1 MPKIN
6 ELKKG
11 SVVELNG
18 MPHIVKTYDVR
29 NPSSRGAST
38 MYKMRFNNLKTG
50 QKVDETFKGE
60 DLIKEV
66 ETSKVQVMFSYIDGD
81 DYVFMNNEDYSQYLL
96 NGEELEEEKKF
107 MTEGLTG
114 ITALLL
120 DDQVLTIELPTT
132 VELEVTETNPG
143 SKSTGAGRTKPAMLS
158 TGYEIQVPEFIE
170 PNEIVKVSTLTGKF
184 MSRAWP
190 KAHLPIKTG

>member
-38 MYKMRFNNLKTG
+38 MYKVRFNNLKTG

-66 ETSKVQVMFSYIDGD
+66 ETAKVQVMFSYIDGD

-96 NGEELEEEKKF
+96 KSDDLEDEKKF
-107 MTEGLTG
+107 ITEGLTG

-120 DDQVLTIELPTT
+120 DDQVLTIELPTN
-132 VELEVTETNPG
+132 VDLEVTETNPG
-143 SKSTGAGRTKPAMLS
+143 SKSTGAGRTKQI
-158 TGYEIQVPEFIE
+158 G
-170 PNEIVKVSTLTGKF
+170 
-184 MSRAWP
+184 RA
-190 KAHLPIKTG
+190 HV

>member
-1 MPKIN
+1 MPRIN

-11 SVVELNG
+11 SVVEING

-38 MYKMRFNNLKTG
+38 MYKVRFNNLKTG

-60 DLIKEV
+60 DVVKEV
-66 ETSKVQVMFSYIDGD
+66 DTSKVSVMFSYIDGN
-81 DYVFMNNEDYSQYLL
+81 DYVFMNSEDYSQYLL
-96 NGEELEEEKKF
+96 NSDELEEEKKF
-107 MTEGLTG
+107 ITEGLTG

-120 DDQVLTIELPTT
+120 DDQILTVELPTN
-132 VELEVTETNPG
+132 VDLEIIETNPG
-143 SKSTGAGRTKPAMLS
+143 TKSTGAGRTKAATLS

-170 PNEIVKVSTLTGKF
+170 PNEVVKVSTLTGKF
-184 MSRAWP
+184 MSRA
-190 KAHLPIKTG
+190 

>member
-38 MYKMRFNNLKTG
+38 MYKVRFNNLKTG

-66 ETSKVQVMFSYIDGD
+66 ETAKVQVMFSYIDGD

-96 NGEELEEEKKF
+96 KSDDLEDEKKF
-107 MTEGLTG
+107 ITEGLTG

-120 DDQVLTIELPTT
+120 DDQVLTIELPTN
-132 VELEVTETNPG
+132 VDLEVTETNPG

-170 PNEIVKVSTLTGKF
+170 PNEMVKVSTLTGKF
-184 MSRAWP
+184 MSRA
-190 KAHLPIKTG
+190 

>member
-38 MYKMRFNNLKTG
+38 MYKVRFNNLKTG

-60 DLIKEV
+60 DMIKEV
-66 ETSKVQVMFSYIDGD
+66 ETAKVQVMFSYIDGN

-96 NGEELEEEKKF
+96 NGDDLEDEKKF
-107 MTEGLTG
+107 ITEGLTG

-120 DDQVLTIELPTT
+120 DDEVLTIELPTN
-132 VELEVTETNPG
+132 VDLEVTETNPG
-143 SKSTGAGRTKPAMLS
+143 SKATGAGRTKPAMLS

-170 PNEIVKVSTLTGKF
+170 PHEIVKVSTLTGKF
-184 MSRAWP
+184 MSRA
-190 KAHLPIKTG
+190 